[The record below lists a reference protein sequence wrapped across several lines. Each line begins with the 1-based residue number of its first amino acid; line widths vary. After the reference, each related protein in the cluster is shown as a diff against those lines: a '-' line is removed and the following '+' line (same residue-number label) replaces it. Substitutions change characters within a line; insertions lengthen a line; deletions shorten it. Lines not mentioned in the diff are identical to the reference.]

1 VNDFDQKVVYGRPSS
16 DVSLA
21 ADSQSNHPRAV
32 PSAHRQSTSL
42 KLPSAL
48 RADCSRCAGLCCV
61 VHAFYSVQ
69 GFAFDKPA
77 HSACRYLTLENRCAI
92 HTRLASRGFPGCV
105 AFDCYGAGQRVT
117 QELFN
122 GMSWRTSDETAVRN
136 LFSAYTSFLALHRL
150 MAMLALAE
158 ATVSPPLDTQMRLK
172 REQLNDLC
180 RSEQAKRGSL
190 DIATLQ
196 NDVLE
201 LVRKD
206 Y

>member
-1 VNDFDQKVVYGRPSS
+1 VVP
-16 DVSLA
+16 
-21 ADSQSNHPRAV
+21 
-32 PSAHRQSTSL
+32 
-42 KLPSAL
+42 
-48 RADCSRCAGLCCV
+48 
-61 VHAFYSVQ
+61 AFYSVQ

-77 HSACRYLTLENRCAI
+77 YTACKYLTLKNRCAI
-92 HTRLASRGFPGCV
+92 HTGLASRGLSGCV

-122 GMSWRTSDETAVRN
+122 GVSWRSSDEIALQN
-136 LFSAYTSFLALHRL
+136 LFSAYTSVLALHKL

-180 RSEQAKRGSL
+180 LSEEAKSGRL
-190 DIATLQ
+190 DIATLETA
-196 NDVLE
+196 VLK

-206 Y
+206 YGRIRSGLKD